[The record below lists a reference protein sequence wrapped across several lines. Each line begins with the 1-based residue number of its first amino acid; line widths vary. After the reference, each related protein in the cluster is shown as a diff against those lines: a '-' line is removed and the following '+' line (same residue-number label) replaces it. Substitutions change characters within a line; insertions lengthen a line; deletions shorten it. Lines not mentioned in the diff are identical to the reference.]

1 LTFQRFSDTV
11 LTLLD
16 IPLFSLPLRV
26 KSAEDPPRT
35 VDSPGSP
42 LQTEGML
49 RRAAPPA
56 ARAPLTPHDRMIV
69 DTTILSISSRR
80 QAAVALMIATAM
92 QAFDSTIANVAL
104 PQLEHSLG
112 GGIDVGS
119 WVMTSYLCASA
130 VMATLTGWFRR
141 QYGARQPFAGAIA
154 LFVLASMLCSMA
166 PNAAALLVS
175 RLIQGAAA
183 GIIQPLA
190 QAILLDIY
198 PKRDHGRML
207 AIWGAVIMTGPILGP
222 ALGGVITDLAS
233 WRWIFVINLPLGI
246 IAVLGLRGV
255 PPSLELAGGAAIDG
269 IGIFLLTIG
278 VGALQL
284 GLQRSVGYPS
294 LVSFELI
301 VEAFISILA
310 FILLTIR
317 TRRFKLTLLR
327 IEIFRDIN
335 FITATFYLFM
345 IGAFLFATIVFIP
358 ALSEGPLGYNA
369 TLAGLM
375 ISPRG
380 IGTMATMLVV
390 GHAIDK
396 IDHRILLASGL
407 AITAGALALISE
419 VPPERGATWL
429 AGASAIQGIG
439 VGLLFTPL
447 STLAFSSLAGELRT
461 DAAGVYSLLRQ
472 LGCATGVAAMTALLQ
487 ARIQTNY
494 VAIVG
499 QPVLGAGSPS
509 HLLDLATFGAYTG
522 CFRVMAV
529 ITVLIVP
536 GVFLFHVVRPGPA
549 VPTVV

>member
-1 LTFQRFSDTV
+1 MTADATV
-11 LTLLD
+11 
-16 IPLFSLPLRV
+16 
-26 KSAEDPPRT
+26 
-35 VDSPGSP
+35 
-42 LQTEGML
+42 
-49 RRAAPPA
+49 
-56 ARAPLTPHDRMIV
+56 
-69 DTTILSISSRR
+69 LSISSR
-80 QAAVALMIATAM
+80 QHAAVALMIATAM

-112 GGIDVGS
+112 GGIDLGS

-141 QYGARQPFAGAIA
+141 QHGARRPFAGAIA
-154 LFVLASMLCSMA
+154 LFVLASMLCSIA

-207 AIWGAVIMTGPILGP
+207 AIWGSVIMAGPILGP
-222 ALGGVITDLAS
+222 AFGGVITDLAS

-255 PPSLELAGGAAIDG
+255 PASLELSGGATIDG
-269 IGIFLLTIG
+269 VGILLLTIG

-284 GLQRSVGYPS
+284 CLQRSIRHPS
-294 LVSFELI
+294 LLSLELI
-301 VEAFISILA
+301 VEAAVSLLSLTALA
-310 FILLTIR
+310 IR
-317 TRRFKLTLLR
+317 TRRFQLTLLR
-327 IEIFRDIN
+327 IEIFKDIN
-335 FITATFYLFM
+335 FLTSTFYMFM
-345 IGAFLFATIVFIP
+345 IGAFLFATIVFLP
-358 ALSEGPLGYNA
+358 TLSEGPLNYNA
-369 TLAGLM
+369 TLAGLI

-380 IGTMATMLVV
+380 IGTMATMLAV
-390 GHAIDK
+390 GYLIDK
-396 IDHRILLASGL
+396 IDHRALLVVGML
-407 AITAGALALISE
+407 ITAGAFELISQM
-419 VPPERGATWL
+419 PLDRSGTWL

-447 STLAFSSLAGELRT
+447 STLAFSSLAAELRT

-494 VAIVG
+494 MAIAG
-499 QPVLGAGSPS
+499 QPMPGVGSPS
-509 HLLDLATFGAYTG
+509 RLLDVATFGAYTG
-522 CFRVMAV
+522 CFRIMAV
-529 ITVLIVP
+529 ITLVIIP
-536 GVFLFHVVRPGPA
+536 GVCLFHVLRPSQA
-549 VPTVV
+549 MRTVA